1 MYVYVYICVYI
12 YVYICIYIN
21 VYICIYM
28 IIYVYMYMCI
38 YIQIYTYIW
47 AMDSN
52 PDPVREPGG
61 PVTRNS
67 RFLGTPGAPKYIR
80 IYKNISKYTKN
91 TSKYIEIYQK
101 MTKKPF
107 FQKKSTKNALKK
119 S

>member
-1 MYVYVYICVYI
+1 
-12 YVYICIYIN
+12 
-21 VYICIYM
+21 
-28 IIYVYMYMCI
+28 
-38 YIQIYTYIW
+38 
-47 AMDSN
+47 MDSN

-67 RFLGTPGAPKYIR
+67 RFLGTPGEPKYIR

-107 FQKKSTKNALKK
+107 FQKKSTKNAFKK

>member
-1 MYVYVYICVYI
+1 MD
-12 YVYICIYIN
+12 
-21 VYICIYM
+21 
-28 IIYVYMYMCI
+28 
-38 YIQIYTYIW
+38 W

-61 PVTRNS
+61 LVTRNS
-67 RFLGTPGAPKYIR
+67 WFMGTPGEPKYIR

-107 FQKKSTKNALKK
+107 FKKKFNQKCFKKIFKKVRAKRGAIAPVRYPRTKRF
-119 S
+119 